1 MVRLSR
7 LITTIF
13 LVILV
18 IFVYLTL
25 FLQLINDQKITLRV
39 KAAGFNIGRLSP
51 TTAKETLEEK
61 WNQFSNQEIIL
72 IYQDKNWPIKLN
84 DLGFEMDY
92 QLTIEMASQIGRQ
105 STFIAS
111 LKEQLIALTGYY
123 NIEPTYRIDYEKF
136 DKKTRELFTDIEQPA
151 QNATLEYNQEINNFS
166 LVHSTDGTAV
176 KREDLISDLSK
187 RVKSFSH
194 EPILLSIA
202 PDFPTIENNEVNLAL
217 EQAERILD
225 NSPYYWLFQDDRW
238 IIKRERLINWMKF
251 EPIEEEESDN
261 KILGF
266 SIDRDEVEKYLGKI
280 AYNIDRPYTNAR
292 LKIEGKRAIE
302 FRAPQDGFEIKRDQT
317 INQFIENITASPSIK
332 NTNIIADV
340 SKPKIYLNQLNN
352 LGIDTLIGQ
361 GISNFAGSPNNRRH
375 NIKVGAGKFNGA
387 ILEPGEEFSFLTLLG
402 GSGPEE
408 GFLAELV
415 IKKDKTVPEYGGGL
429 CQVSTT
435 VFRAAINSGM
445 EITFRRPHAF
455 PVVYYSPHG
464 FDATVYD
471 PWPDFRFVN
480 NTSGH
485 LLIGTEV
492 EGNQLI
498 FNFYGTDDERKVEIK
513 GPYILESKEDGSM
526 KTTLYQVVHL
536 NGEKIIDDEFF
547 SAYKSP
553 DLYPVDNGEEGEEE

>member
-1 MVRLSR
+1 MNRFL
-7 LITTIF
+7 TTIF
-13 LVILV
+13 LVIL
-18 IFVYLTL
+18 IILVYLTL
-25 FLQLINDQKITLRV
+25 FLQLVNDQKIALRV

-51 TTAKETLEEK
+51 NAAKEALEKE
-61 WNQFSNQEIIL
+61 WSQFSDEEIVL
-72 IYQDKNWPIKLN
+72 IYQNRNWSIKLN
-84 DLGFEMDY
+84 DLGFEMDS
-92 QLTIEMASQIGRQ
+92 QLTIEMASQIGHQ
-105 STFIAS
+105 STFAAS
-111 LKEQLIALTGYY
+111 LKEQLIALTGRY
-123 NIEPTYRIDYEKF
+123 NIEPVYRVDYEKF
-136 DKKTRELFTDIEQPA
+136 DKKTRELFADIEEPA
-151 QNATLEYNQEINNFS
+151 QNATLEYNQEVDNFS

-176 KREDLISDLSK
+176 RRENLVSDLSK
-187 RVKSFSH
+187 RAKSFSH
-194 EPILLSIA
+194 QPIFLSIA
-202 PDFPTIENNEVNLAL
+202 PDFPTIENNEVDLAL
-217 EQAERILD
+217 KEAERILD
-225 NSPYYWLFQDDRW
+225 NAPYYWLSQDDRW
-238 IIKRERLINWMKF
+238 IIKKERLINWMEF
-251 EPIEEEESDN
+251 EPAKEEDSENE
-261 KILGF
+261 ILGF
-266 SIDRDEVEKYLGKI
+266 SIDQDEVEKYLGKI

-292 LKIEGKRAIE
+292 LKIEEKRAIE

-317 INQFIENITASPSIK
+317 INQFIENITAETPIK
-332 NTNIIADV
+332 NTDIIADV

-361 GISNFAGSPNNRRH
+361 GVSNFAGSPNNRRH
-375 NIKVGAGKFNGA
+375 NIKVGAGKFNGT

-471 PWPDFRFVN
+471 PWPDFRFIN

-492 EGNQLI
+492 EGNQLT
-498 FNFYGTDDERKVEIK
+498 FNFYGTDDERKIEVK
-513 GPYILESKEDGSM
+513 GPYVLESKEDGSM

-536 NGEKIIDDEFF
+536 NGEKILDEEFF
-547 SAYKSP
+547 SAYRSP
-553 DLYPVDNGEEGEEE
+553 DLYPVNPDEDEEAPQD